1 MGTVYKRGR
10 VYWVQYFRDG
20 KPCRESSKS
29 TKQSVAIRL
38 LKIREGQIAER
49 KFPGLR
55 CEKVRFE
62 ELKEDMI
69 NDYKVNG
76 RKSLE
81 RLECSIKHLNTYFSG
96 MRALSI
102 TTDCIQAYIVKRLDA
117 GASNAT
123 INRELSALKRMF
135 AIGVRQ
141 TPPKLSQV
149 PYIPMLKE
157 SNVRSGY
164 FEHDEY
170 QRIREAL
177 PWYLKPVLTMGY
189 YSGMRKRE
197 ILTLTWDKVNLID
210 GKINLEAEDTKNSE
224 PRIIYLT
231 GELYETILNQK
242 VLRDREHPDC
252 PYVFFR
258 DGRRLVDFGDAW
270 DTALWRAGHRPTFK
284 CKGCGMV
291 IELKDP
297 SERKGLVCYTCKG
310 VTFRRHNR
318 IFHDLRRTA
327 VRNMIR
333 AGVPEIVA
341 MKISGH
347 KTRSV
352 FDRYNI
358 VNEADLKN
366 ASEKVHLFHK
376 ETSERI
382 AQVQNRYKTVTIS
395 PFRNEGE
402 GRSLQ

>member
-10 VYWVQYFRDG
+10 VYWIQYFRDG
-20 KPCRESSKS
+20 KPYRESSKS
-29 TKQSVAIRL
+29 TKQSVAIRF

-76 RKSLE
+76 KKSLE
-81 RLECSIKHLNTYFSG
+81 RLENSIKHLAPYFSG
-96 MRALSI
+96 MRALNI
-102 TTDCIQAYIVKRLDA
+102 TTDCIQVYIVKRLEA

-135 AIGVRQ
+135 TIGVRQ
-141 TPPKLSQV
+141 TPPKVSQV

-157 SNVRSGY
+157 NNVRSGY

-170 QRIREAL
+170 QMIREAL
-177 PWYLKPVLTMGY
+177 AGYLKPVLTMGY
-189 YSGMRKRE
+189 YTGMRKRE

-242 VLRDREHPDC
+242 VLRDREYPDC

-258 DGRRLVDFGDAW
+258 EGRRLVDFGDAW
-270 DTALWRAGHRPTFK
+270 DSALWRAGHRPTFK

-291 IELKDP
+291 IELKDA
-297 SERKGLVCYTCKG
+297 SERKGLVCHSCKG

-366 ASEKVHLFHK
+366 ASEKVHLFHR

-402 GRSLQ
+402 GRSIQ